1 MQNLARASPLP
12 PLASSSLP
20 PLLSALYDTTLPGG
34 GEGAGGKQGW
44 GESVPITSWVVT
56 PLPSFTQMCF
66 GSVGSEPGPVLDSR
80 DTWCPHQWTEHTRIF
95 HGACCAGGRGH
106 QGNSYM
112 RKLQGACKSQGPWCG
127 HGGWCEVAILIL
139 LFEQRPRGVR
149 NSRDRGKGP
158 GVECAGGLHNQ
169 QGGQCGTLREGRR
182 NIRSSN
188 GQARAGSQ
196 SQRRTL
202 FESLIRTR
210 NPVSHPGFPHSAC
223 GLATSPLPG
232 GGGPGGAQTL
242 APAWLHSQPEPGPTK
257 PL

>member
-1 MQNLARASPLP
+1 MSAPNQVLSWTLETRGVHISGQNI
-12 PLASSSLP
+12 
-20 PLLSALYDTTLPGG
+20 
-34 GEGAGGKQGW
+34 Q
-44 GESVPITSWVVT
+44 ESFMELVV
-56 PLPSFTQMCF
+56 L
-66 GSVGSEPGPVLDSR
+66 GDVDS
-80 DTWCPHQWTEHTRIF
+80 
-95 HGACCAGGRGH
+95 

-149 NSRDRGKGP
+149 NSQDRGKGP